1 MLKKTI
7 TFLFCSLL
15 LSTSLLAQDKVT
27 FLASDKLIITA
38 DAYVVNDT
46 LPYIILCHDE
56 NSSRGEYKETA
67 KKFTKLG
74 YNSLAIDLRNGNVK
88 FGEENETSIRADA
101 KKFPTSLLDT
111 KTDIE
116 AAINYAFTQ
125 SHKKVVLVG
134 SGFSA
139 SLALYIASSNPRVC
153 GAMAFSPSDYFS
165 GKLKTADAFPKCTKP
180 VLVASAKSEADA
192 VKKYVSTIPSADVT
206 LFAPPNEGAHG
217 SAALYTSDTEYHA
230 YWISIL
236 MFMRNVTLN

>member
-1 MLKKTI
+1 MLKRT
-7 TFLFCSLL
+7 TTLLFISAL
-15 LSTSLLAQDKVT
+15 LSTCIYAQDKVT

-74 YNSLAIDLRNGNVK
+74 YNSLAIDLRSGNVK
-88 FGEENETSIRADA
+88 FGEQNETNLRADA
-101 KKFPTSLLDT
+101 KKFPMGLMDT
-111 KTDIE
+111 KIDIE

-139 SLALYIASSNPRVC
+139 SLALYLASSNPRVC
-153 GAMAFSPSDYFS
+153 GAMAFSPKDYFS
-165 GKLKTADAFPKCTKP
+165 GKLKTSDVFPKCTKP
-180 VLVASAKSEADA
+180 VLVASAKSEAETA
-192 VKKYVSTIPSADVT
+192 KKYVSAIPSASLT

-236 MFMRNVTLN
+236 MFMRNVHP